1 VAGDPEASA
10 SRSRVVR
17 VVLRIALVLL
27 TIWIV
32 VGLLGKINFSQ
43 VWAAVST
50 LTWREVLALLA
61 LLAVLRTMNAVP
73 ISLFIPGLRLP
84 RAVLND
90 SSAYLVSTVSPPPS
104 DMLLRYSMFK
114 AWDID
119 VAQGFGGVALN
130 TVLFYAVRFAAPL
143 AGLALLLVATE
154 VESNVVLTA
163 SLSALIAVAIMATLV
178 AVVRAKRV
186 AAAVGRTGG
195 RIGQRFKPDDVD
207 PEVWSAK
214 VVDFRGQVG
223 TQLRRTWPWA
233 ALSMFGMVVFDGSV
247 LLYSLRS
254 VGITA
259 ALLPAVLVY
268 GGFLVG
274 YPLTSLPFA
283 GLGVFDALL
292 YTLGVA
298 RVGEEYSA
306 DLVAA
311 LLIWRVITVAT
322 PLLIGVVAY
331 GLWRRSNAALAVQQ
345 QGAAGDG
352 ASGGFT
358 ESVAPG
364 PLDEYPAKSRPD
376 GSA

>member
-1 VAGDPEASA
+1 VTGEPTANAG
-10 SRSRVVR
+10 RSRLVR
-17 VVLRIALVLL
+17 VVLRITLVVL

-32 VGLLGKINFSQ
+32 VGLLSKINFSQ
-43 VWAAVST
+43 VWTAIST
-50 LTWREVLALLA
+50 LTWREVLVLLA
-61 LLAVLRTMNAVP
+61 LLAVLRTMNAIP

-104 DMLLRYSMFK
+104 DMVLRYSMFK
-114 AWDID
+114 AWDVD
-119 VAQGFGGVALN
+119 VAQGFAGVALN
-130 TVLFYAVRFAAPL
+130 TVLFYAVRFSAPL

-163 SLSALIAVAIMATLV
+163 SLSALVAIAILTTLV

-195 RIGQRFKPDDVD
+195 RIGHRFKPDDVD

-214 VVDFRGQVG
+214 VVDFRAHVG
-223 TQLRRTWPWA
+223 AQLRRTWPWA
-233 ALSMFGMVVFDGSV
+233 ALAMFGMVVFDGSV
-247 LLYSLRS
+247 LLFSLRS

-259 ALLPAVLVY
+259 ELLPAVLVY
-268 GGFLVG
+268 GAFLVG
-274 YPLTSLPFA
+274 YPLTALPFA

-292 YTLGVA
+292 YTLAVA
-298 RVGEEYSA
+298 RLGEEYSSA
-306 DLVAA
+306 LVAA

-331 GLWRRSNAALAVQQ
+331 GLWRRSNAVAAQPPVGTGYGATADTSATSVVPAVLEEVP
-345 QGAAGDG
+345 AESEPDG
-352 ASGGFT
+352 A
-358 ESVAPG
+358 P
-364 PLDEYPAKSRPD
+364 
-376 GSA
+376 